1 MMSVVKDTGLQKR
14 IEEIDTEMYNLLMQR
29 TELVKQQSDGDAVE
43 NSLGKEAASI
53 KKLLRTHHGDFP
65 EYVIAKIWREILTAS
80 AFLND
85 KLKISLYGQE
95 HDNSLA
101 NIVQDHFGSYVDYET
116 FGSFGQVMNA
126 LTSHE
131 TQLAVIPS
139 DNHEINQKPWWS
151 AFSAAPNGERLQVI
165 AKLPFIRRKEAK
177 DVNEVYVVSLSVA
190 DKSGSD
196 ISLLAVEVAA
206 DVSSSTV
213 VDILEAAGFSDAKVL
228 TIVPLENDEKSCL
241 VEANGYVKA
250 DDSRLKNLDEAIKN
264 ISIVGAYAQPICL

>member
-1 MMSVVKDTGLQKR
+1 MSVVKDDGLQKQ
-14 IEEIDTEMYNLLMQR
+14 IEEIDTKMYQLLMQR
-29 TELVKQQSDGDAVE
+29 TELVKQQNDGNAVE
-43 NSLGKEAASI
+43 NSLGKEAAAI
-53 KKLLRTHHGDFP
+53 KRLLRLHQGDFP
-65 EYVIAKIWREILTAS
+65 EYVVAKIWREILTAS

-126 LTSHE
+126 LTSHDV
-131 TQLAVIPS
+131 QLAVIPS
-139 DNHEINQKPWWS
+139 DNHEINQKPWWG

-177 DVNEVYVVSLSVA
+177 DINEVYVVSLSAA

-206 DVSSSTV
+206 DVSSSTL
-213 VDILEAAGFSDAKVL
+213 VDILEEGGFSGAKVL

-241 VEANGYVKA
+241 VEVKGYVKTEDA
-250 DDSRLKNLDEAIKN
+250 RFKNLDEAIKN
-264 ISIVGAYAQPICL
+264 ISIVGAYAQPVSL